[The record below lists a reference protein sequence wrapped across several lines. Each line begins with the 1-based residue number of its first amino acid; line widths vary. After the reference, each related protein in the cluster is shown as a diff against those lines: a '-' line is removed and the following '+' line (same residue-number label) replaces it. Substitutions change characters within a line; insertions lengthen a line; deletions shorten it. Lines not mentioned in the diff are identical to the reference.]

1 MERNFHFYAYFV
13 CFDDKPVWLIILWL
27 HLHSNSVKTVETPK
41 REVQITKTNVYL
53 FLALALHQQVWWCY
67 KVANEANVLLHKL
80 KLKAFAAYLA
90 NGSNFAVS
98 AKSPFIL
105 SPITSDAQKAYHG
118 LDFWIGRYRETVL
131 LSAGKA
137 ASHVSAW
144 EMPEVRYFC
153 TQLHWIMLYL
163 SRVNIW
169 WNT

>member
-41 REVQITKTNVYL
+41 REVQFTKTNVYL
-53 FLALALHQQVWWCY
+53 FLALALHQQIWWCY

-118 LDFWIGRYRETVL
+118 LDFWIGTGKLCYFLLEKPLLMCRLGRCRRCGTFAHNCTGSCCIYRDRKSV
-131 LSAGKA
+131 
-137 ASHVSAW
+137 V
-144 EMPEVRYFC
+144 
-153 TQLHWIMLYL
+153 
-163 SRVNIW
+163 
-169 WNT
+169 